1 MSVSV
6 DTVYQRV
13 LSILNK
19 EQRGYVTPQE
29 FNLFANQAQMDLF
42 EQYFYD
48 INQFGRMHGNDTEF
62 SDMLNILNEKINL
75 FEVTSAMTYAG
86 NYWSTPSDLYRIGTL
101 IYNSAEVERIN
112 KNEFLYINA
121 SPLTKPTETRPV
133 FVANASGY
141 RVYGSLIVRSSN
153 STLNGAVS
161 SSATIN
167 ISAANPSIS
176 IGNIVTG
183 TGISGV
189 VTVAAINSNG
199 TTITL
204 SSAQSISNSTVL
216 TFTTPA
222 PTQLI
227 TAGVACNYIKRP
239 ATVQWAGTLID
250 GSSLQSSANSVDFEL
265 HDSEETELVIK
276 ILELAGIST
285 RELQVY
291 QIAAQEEAKNT
302 QQEKS

>member
-13 LSILNK
+13 LAILNK

-62 SDMLNILNEKINL
+62 SDMLNILNEKIDI
-75 FEVTSAMTYAG
+75 FEVTAAMTYAG
-86 NYWSTPSDLYRIGTL
+86 AHWNPPADLYRIGTL
-101 IYNSAEVERIN
+101 IHNSIEVERIN

-121 SPLTKPTETRPV
+121 SPLLKPTNDRPI
-133 FVANASGY
+133 FVSSAAGY
-141 RVYGSLIVRSSN
+141 KVYG
-153 STLNGAVS
+153 
-161 SSATIN
+161 
-167 ISAANPSIS
+167 AAELTT
-176 IGNIVTG
+176 GVT
-183 TGISGV
+183 
-189 VTVAAINSNG
+189 
-199 TTITL
+199 
-204 SSAQSISNSTVL
+204 
-216 TFTTPA
+216 
-222 PTQLI
+222 
-227 TAGVACNYIKRP
+227 CNYIKRP
-239 ATVQWAGTLID
+239 ATVVWGSNTVNGEAQYNSTLSI
-250 GSSLQSSANSVDFEL
+250 NFPL
-265 HDSEETELVIK
+265 HESEETELVMK

-291 QIAAQEEAKNT
+291 QIAAQEEARNT